1 MLYNN
6 DVMHKTVIKFIIT
19 HIKIKILPQ
28 KKKKGKQ
35 YSENI
40 TSIRFVGPLNLK
52 KGSPIHKF
60 SNLDLSKGV
69 TPLNVVLP
77 KP

>member
-52 KGSPIHKF
+52 KVHQFTNFPIWICPR
-60 SNLDLSKGV
+60 G
-69 TPLNVVLP
+69 
-77 KP
+77 